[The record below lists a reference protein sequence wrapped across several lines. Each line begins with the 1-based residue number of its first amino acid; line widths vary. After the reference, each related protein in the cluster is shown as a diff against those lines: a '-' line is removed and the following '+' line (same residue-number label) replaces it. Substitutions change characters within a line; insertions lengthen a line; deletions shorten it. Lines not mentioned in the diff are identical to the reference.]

1 MVRHIVFLKLEDNSE
16 KNKQIV
22 KERMMQMQGNIDI
35 LKHIEVGINFS
46 PEERAFDLVLITDF
60 ESKND
65 LLAYATHPVHVEVL
79 KFLRSINTLSMVV
92 DYEF

>member
-79 KFLRSINTLSMVV
+79 KFLRSINTLSKVV